1 MAAVIPPILLTPS
14 IGLGEP
20 DGSIPSASWS
30 SPPRRRSAKVEEHF
44 VCRTV
49 FARTNGTV
57 PLVLAVVL
65 VAVALVVAPEQPH
78 DQEAIC
84 QRHSGEA
91 ACRVW

>member
-1 MAAVIPPILLTPS
+1 
-14 IGLGEP
+14 
-20 DGSIPSASWS
+20 
-30 SPPRRRSAKVEEHF
+30 VEEHF

-65 VAVALVVAPEQPH
+65 VAVALVVAPEQPN

-84 QRHSGEA
+84 QRQSGEA

>member
-1 MAAVIPPILLTPS
+1 MAEGRFV
-14 IGLGEP
+14 
-20 DGSIPSASWS
+20 
-30 SPPRRRSAKVEEHF
+30 RRAACDRGNA
-44 VCRTV
+44 
-49 FARTNGTV
+49 TV
-57 PLVLAVVL
+57 PLVLAMVL

>member
-1 MAAVIPPILLTPS
+1 
-14 IGLGEP
+14 
-20 DGSIPSASWS
+20 
-30 SPPRRRSAKVEEHF
+30 VEEHF

-49 FARTNGTV
+49 FARTYGTV
-57 PLVLAVVL
+57 PLVLAGVL

-84 QRHSGEA
+84 QRQSGEA